1 MSEPAPESP
10 VITRVEDGVGRITLN
25 RPRALNA
32 LTREMCALMTRALLA
47 WKDDGG
53 VELILIDHNGERGFC
68 AGGDIRMIAESGAG
82 DAAEARAFFLTEYR
96 LNHLMMVYPK
106 PIVAIMDGITM
117 GGGVG
122 ISQPADIR
130 VVTERTLYAMPE
142 TGIGLFPDVGGGW
155 HLPRLPGQSG
165 LWLALT
171 GARLRA
177 DECLALGIATHYVE
191 SVSLPALKVA
201 LRADPSNP
209 KAIVERFDS
218 EVGEA
223 RIERNLRRID
233 RFFGFDSMEEIFAA
247 LDEEADGENWAFKE
261 LRTLKSKSPQ
271 AMKITLRQ
279 LRAGAALSSFAEV
292 MAMEYRLGGRVVRT
306 HDFQEGVRAVI
317 VDKDQAPKW
326 KPATLEGVTDA
337 LLDELFAPL
346 PADQEWTPLPGAA

>member
-1 MSEPAPESP
+1 MSSESLELP
-10 VITRVEDGVGRITLN
+10 VLTRVEDGVGHITLN

-32 LTREMCALMTRALLA
+32 LTRQMCELMTAALMA
-47 WKDDGG
+47 WRNDPA
-53 VELILIDHNGERGFC
+53 VELVLLDHNGERGFC

-82 DAAEARAFFLTEYR
+82 DAMEAKAFFLTEYR

-106 PIVAIMDGITM
+106 PIVAIMDGIVM

-122 ISQPADIR
+122 ISQPATIR
-130 VVTERTLYAMPE
+130 IVTERTLYAMPE

-191 SVSLPALKVA
+191 SVSLNALKVA
-201 LRADPSNP
+201 LRAVPDDP
-209 KAIVERFDS
+209 KGVIERFDS
-218 EVGEA
+218 DVGEA
-223 RIERNLRRID
+223 RIQKNLRRID
-233 RFFGFDSMEEIFAA
+233 RFFGHDTMEAIFAD
-247 LDEEADGENWAFKE
+247 LESEADGENWAFKE
-261 LRTLKSKSPQ
+261 LRTLRRKSPQ

-279 LRAGAALSSFAEV
+279 LRAGAAMNSFAQV
-292 MAMEYRLGGRVVRT
+292 MVMEYRLGGRTVQT

-317 VDKDQAPKW
+317 VDKDQDPRW
-326 KPATLEGVTDA
+326 NPAELSGVTDA
-337 LLDELFAPL
+337 LLDDIFAPL
-346 PADQEWTPLPGAA
+346 PTDQEWTPLPGL